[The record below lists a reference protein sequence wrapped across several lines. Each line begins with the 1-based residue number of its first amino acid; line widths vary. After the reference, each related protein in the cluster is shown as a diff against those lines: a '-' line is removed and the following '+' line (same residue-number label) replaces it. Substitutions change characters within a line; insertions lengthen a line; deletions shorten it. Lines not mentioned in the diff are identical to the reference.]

1 MKPNLEVKKIVMFT
15 IINEK
20 NPDDMPQY
28 ERDLKEFTNNKFSI
42 KEFAYGKINENVK
55 VLNY

>member
-20 NPDDMPQY
+20 NPDDTPQY
-28 ERDLKEFTNNKFSI
+28 EWDLKEFTNNKFSI
-42 KEFAYGKINENVK
+42 REFAHGK
-55 VLNY
+55 